1 MRPVFSRKS
10 GRAACTASILLIVT
24 ISAIFLAGIIYF
36 PNAINLTEKNAHIL
50 KFGLPF
56 TATIEPETVN
66 TLRVNSAPVTD
77 NINVNL
83 ARPLTIESD
92 ESGTATMTLRA
103 FGFPLKKIKLD
114 IMPGIEV
121 VPCGMTVGVEIET
134 TGVMVLGTGSVGGS
148 QSPSEGKLISGD
160 LILSA
165 NGDVLNNKDD
175 LKKII
180 ANSKGEINLKVERDN
195 ELLDT
200 KISGVKSSDDG
211 KNKLGVWVRDSTKGI
226 GTVTFYNPQDNVF
239 GALGHGI
246 LDVDTKKLM
255 KVKRGSITHANI
267 SSIKKGAKGSP
278 GELTGEIK
286 ESEVFGR
293 ITVNTPYGIYG
304 YMETPGIME
313 MKSEKLPIGMQDQI
327 HEGPA
332 VIYSDVDNSVKKYD
346 VFIESVNR
354 YSNDETKGMVLRI
367 TDPALLRKTNGI
379 VQGMSGSPIIQD
391 EKVIGAVTH
400 VFVQDP
406 AKGYGIFIENMM
418 KAAKDVK

>member
-1 MRPVFSRKS
+1 MRPRLSKKL
-10 GRAACTASILLIVT
+10 GRAACTASIF
-24 ISAIFLAGIIYF
+24 IFMTVCAVFLTGIIYF
-36 PNAINLTEKNAHIL
+36 PNEINLTEKNAHNL
-50 KFGLPF
+50 KFSLPF
-56 TATIEPETVN
+56 TATIAPETVSA
-66 TLRVNSAPVTD
+66 LRVNSAPVTD

-83 ARPLTIESD
+83 ARPFTV
-92 ESGTATMTLRA
+92 ESGDAGTAIMTLRA
-103 FGFPLKKIKLD
+103 FGFPLKKITLD

-121 VPCGMTVGVEIET
+121 VPCGMTVGVRIKT
-134 TGVMVLGTGSVGGS
+134 TGVMVLGTGSVSGS
-148 QSPSEGKLISGD
+148 LSPSEGKLLSGD
-160 LILSA
+160 LLLKA
-165 NGDVLNNKDD
+165 NGEKLGNIRDMQ
-175 LKKII
+175 KIV
-180 ANSKGEINLKVERDN
+180 AESDGEIEFEIERDN
-195 ELLDT
+195 ELMDAR
-200 KISGVKSSDDG
+200 INGVKSPDDG
-211 KNKLGVWVRDSTKGI
+211 TNKLGVWVRDSTKGI

-255 KVKRGSITHANI
+255 KVKEGVITPASISA
-267 SSIKKGAKGSP
+267 IKKGGKGSP
-278 GELTGEIK
+278 GELTGELNTG
-286 ESEVFGR
+286 EVLGQ

-304 YMETPGIME
+304 YMEIPGIMK
-313 MKSEKLPIGMQDQI
+313 MKSEKLPIGMQYQI

-391 EKVIGAVTH
+391 GKVIGAVTH

-406 AKGYGIFIENMM
+406 AKGYGIFIENML
-418 KAAKDVK
+418 KAAKNVK